1 MYIIYRGGYNSKH
14 PADFSMSRP
23 NGIYCYL
30 FLIIKSPAKLEI
42 AGESFDVKSNTAVI
56 IRPNVPYQ
64 YAAAEGEYKND
75 WLYFDCT
82 EEYFKEEYE
91 ELFHRPVLLQDV
103 IQLSQYVKNIVWENS
118 YASEKYRKQNVSAL
132 MQVLINKLYQV
143 EQEVKVD
150 SAYTPYASGLQ
161 EIRLSMQSRPEKNF
175 TPGELAEKLK
185 VSPSY
190 FQFLYKSFFGVPFK
204 TDLIQMRLEYAREL
218 IVETDLTL
226 EQIAQICG
234 YNNEIHF
241 FRQFK
246 AKTGMTPREY
256 QASFGMRMRTGKSSM
271 YMHNISL

>member
-1 MYIIYRGGYNSKH
+1 
-14 PADFSMSRP
+14 
-23 NGIYCYL
+23 
-30 FLIIKSPAKLEI
+30 
-42 AGESFDVKSNTAVI
+42 
-56 IRPNVPYQ
+56 
-64 YAAAEGEYKND
+64 
-75 WLYFDCT
+75 
-82 EEYFKEEYE
+82 
-91 ELFHRPVLLQDV
+91 
-103 IQLSQYVKNIVWENS
+103 
-118 YASEKYRKQNVSAL
+118 
-132 MQVLINKLYQV
+132 
-143 EQEVKVD
+143 
-150 SAYTPYASGLQ
+150 
-161 EIRLSMQSRPEKNF
+161 MQSRPEKNF

-241 FRQFK
+241 FRQFR